1 MRRTFVSM
9 MVALAV
15 CASQARTLAS
25 EAPHSGDRRVVVVAF
40 NNSTGSARYDALSDG
55 LAWLV
60 GGDLANVDGFAVVER
75 EELDKVVTEHKL
87 QATGLTG
94 EKARAVLGKL
104 LNAELIVTGGFTL
117 DNANLRIDI
126 RAVDGGTARIVAAA
140 SATCFYAEPADTEK
154 KAINVLVRKI
164 EASDSKARELTVDD
178 TPEITLHYIRGLG
191 HYFENQYEAAIAE
204 FMILAQKD
212 EASELARYWI
222 ARSYY
227 ELKDRDHCII
237 ECRKYLRAFVK
248 GTHAG
253 QVRAMLSS
261 CTKQGA
267 N

>member
-1 MRRTFVSM
+1 MIRAFVVLS
-9 MVALAV
+9 VSVIIASALA
-15 CASQARTLAS
+15 A
-25 EAPHSGDRRVVVVAF
+25 EAPNSGDRRVVVVAF

-60 GGDLANVDGFAVVER
+60 GGDLAKVNGFAVVER

-87 QATGLTG
+87 QATGLID

-104 LNAELIVTGGFTL
+104 LDAELIVTGGFTL
-117 DNANLRIDI
+117 DNGNLRIDI
-126 RAVDGGTARIVAAA
+126 RAVDVGTAEIVAAA
-140 SATCFYAEPADTEK
+140 SASGPKAKLLDTEK
-154 KAINVLVRKI
+154 KAINVLVRRI
-164 EASDSKARELTVDD
+164 EASKSDARELTVDD
-178 TPEITLHYIRGLG
+178 TPELTLHYIRGLG

-227 ELKDRDHCII
+227 ELKDRDHCVI

-248 GTHAG
+248 GKHAN
-253 QVRAMLSS
+253 QVRWMLSS
-261 CTKQGA
+261 CRKQGT